1 MKDIEHNKPVNSV
14 VVVNVVFIVDGKI
27 VVVISVSTAVIAV
40 FVVTVV
46 VVEVVV
52 EARGKLRTCGSQA
65 KFSDGDKNTSVKE
78 LGRGRVSK
86 QLICRYNT
94 RKSKPENNLS
104 N

>member
-1 MKDIEHNKPVNSV
+1 MKTKNLMKDIERNKPVNSV

-52 EARGKLRTCGSQA
+52 DARGQFITCGSQA

-78 LGRGRVSK
+78 KGWGRVSK
-86 QLICRYNT
+86 
-94 RKSKPENNLS
+94 
-104 N
+104 